1 MDRRTFLGTA
11 PLSAAA
17 LNLSLAEKGAGKA
30 SPAGESADWPAPPP
44 GVPYFTYEKVQSLVD
59 TSVSLEGIPFEVAV
73 YNFPSWHP
81 SPAMEKY
88 FGQGWTEFE
97 AVRHA
102 QPWFEGHLQPKRPLW
117 GMYDDSIPG
126 SFNEAD
132 PTWAAH
138 EIDLASASGINIFMV
153 DWYWHEGMM
162 FYHEQL
168 EQGFLRAPN
177 RQKMKFAVMWANHNW
192 PNNYPAPIKGKEA
205 YIYPQTY
212 SEADMDR
219 LTDYLLEHYLREP
232 NCWRI
237 DDQPVFAIFNL
248 DSSKSS
254 AGLLNF
260 FGVEKLRK
268 IFDGMRNRAV
278 KAGLKGLHLQ
288 ASHGY
293 KAGET
298 PLKELGIDSATSYHT
313 FAGGPPGKTTE
324 FAVGAELSVRK
335 WKETAPKL
343 DTPYFPDCPVGWD
356 NSPRYASN
364 AHVFIHR
371 SPDQYEQLLLAAK
384 YFVGGA
390 TDQAPGG
397 FPFGV
402 ERVDGGPLPAARRDI
417 RVQLPGGSAATV
429 FLTQEPRVKINVR
442 VVRGIDLCSSA
453 VSRPSCS

>member
-1 MDRRTFLGTA
+1 MDRRTFLGAA
-11 PLSAAA
+11 PVSAAA
-17 LNLSLAEKGAGKA
+17 LNLSLVETGAGHS
-30 SPAGESADWPAPPP
+30 SPAHQTADWPAPPP

-59 TSVSLEGIPFEVAV
+59 TSVSLEGIPFQVAV

-97 AVRHA
+97 SVRHA
-102 QPWFEGHLQPKRPLW
+102 KPWFDGQLQPKSPLW
-117 GMYDDSIPG
+117 GMYDESVPG

-132 PTWAAH
+132 PTWAAR
-138 EIDLASASGINIFMV
+138 EIDLASGSGINVFMV
-153 DWYWHEGMM
+153 DWYWHEGML

-177 RQKMKFAVMWANHNW
+177 RAKMKFAVMWANHNW
-192 PNNYPAPIKGKEA
+192 PNSYPAPIKGKDA
-205 YIYPQTY
+205 NIYPQTY

-232 NCWRI
+232 NYWRI

-248 DSSKSS
+248 DSSKSE

-260 FGVEKLRK
+260 FGVQKLRK
-268 IFDGMRNRAV
+268 IFDGMRNRVV
-278 KAGLKGLHLQ
+278 KAGLKGLHIQ
-288 ASHGY
+288 ASASQLY

-313 FAGGPPGKTTE
+313 FAGGPPGKTTD
-324 FAVGAELSVRK
+324 FALGAEQSVRM

-356 NSPRYASN
+356 NSPRYACN
-364 AHVFIHR
+364 AHVFINR

-384 YFVGGA
+384 YFVAGRRTKPPVIFLSTWNEWTEDHCLLPDA
-390 TDQAPGG
+390 TYGYSY
-397 FPFGV
+397 
-402 ERVDGGPLPAARRDI
+402 LAAVRRQF
-417 RVQLPGGSAATV
+417 VP
-429 FLTQEPRVKINVR
+429 
-442 VVRGIDLCSSA
+442 
-453 VSRPSCS
+453 